1 MTVAYDELIDFIL
14 SGRSPRD
21 VIDFEASE
29 LTKRRVW
36 ELIQREKESRLTPE
50 ESSELETFMQLE
62 HIMRLTK
69 ARARLK
75 LGDK

>member
-1 MTVAYDELIDFIL
+1 MTVAYDELIDFII
-14 SGRSPRD
+14 SRGSPRD

-29 LTKRRVW
+29 PTKRRVW
-36 ELIQREKESRLTPE
+36 ELIQREKESRLTAE

-62 HIMRLTK
+62 HIMRLAK

-75 LGDK
+75 LSDE

>member
-1 MTVAYDELIDFIL
+1 MAVAYDEIIDFII

-29 LTKRRVW
+29 PTKRRVW
-36 ELIQREKESRLTPE
+36 ELIRREKESHLTPE
-50 ESSELETFMQLE
+50 ESAELETFMQLE
-62 HIMRLTK
+62 HIMRLAK

-75 LGDK
+75 LGNE

>member
-36 ELIQREKESRLTPE
+36 ELIQRETESRLTPE

-75 LGDK
+75 LSDE